1 VCGTSEGS
9 IGSVR
14 GPSITSSSH
23 DVQPPIHEE
32 SRSGAVGGADCPVG
46 PGRRGLGV

>member
-14 GPSITSSSH
+14 GPSITSSS
-23 DVQPPIHEE
+23 QRAAPIHEE
-32 SRSGAVGGADCPVG
+32 SRSGTAGGADCPVG
-46 PGRRGLGV
+46 PGGRGLGV